1 MMTETFIITTDLLGL
16 IAAAVTLFPLER
28 PMAEVTTETA
38 EQRIHA
44 MLDDAMSNGYDIS
57 TWTADD
63 IVADL
68 LAFADLR
75 DDEDEAAIRPH
86 VLTWKMKRSAL

>member
-1 MMTETFIITTDLLGL
+1 MS
-16 IAAAVTLFPLER
+16 ER
-28 PMAEVTTETA
+28 PRNMQISM

-44 MLDDAMSNGYDIS
+44 FLDDAMNNEYDIS

-68 LAFADLR
+68 YAFADLY
-75 DDEDEAAIRPH
+75 DDETPEAIKPH
-86 VLTWKMKRSAL
+86 VITWKMGRGYNP